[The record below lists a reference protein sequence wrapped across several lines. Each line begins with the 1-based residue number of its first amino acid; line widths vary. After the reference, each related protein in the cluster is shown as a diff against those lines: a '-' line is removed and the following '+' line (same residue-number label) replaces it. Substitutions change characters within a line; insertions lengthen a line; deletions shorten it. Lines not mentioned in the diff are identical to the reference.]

1 MVHITIGNE
10 GGVFGFN
17 PQWRLLGPDAN
28 GVAGCDSFSG
38 GDRYCTLPTTG
49 AYASEVEDGGF
60 NATGSY
66 SLQVQRL
73 TASQRCGT
81 AITCDVAATNTIS
94 ANADTDLHQFSGVAG
109 ELVHI
114 TIGNE
119 GGVFGFNP
127 QWRLLGP
134 DGNGVAGCDSFSG
147 GDRHCK
153 IRRAACR
160 ERVEIAGVAGAL
172 NKKKPRAPRRQASQ
186 QLG

>member
-1 MVHITIGNE
+1 MIRR
-10 GGVFGFN
+10 
-17 PQWRLLGPDAN
+17 PPR
-28 GVAGCDSFSG
+28 S
-38 GDRYCTLPTTG
+38 TLFPYTTLFR
-49 AYASEVEDGGF
+49 SVEDSGF

-134 DGNGVAGCDSFSG
+134 DANGVAGCDSF
-147 GDRHCK
+147 
-153 IRRAACR
+153 IFF
-160 ERVEIAGVAGAL
+160 
-172 NKKKPRAPRRQASQ
+172 
-186 QLG
+186 

>member
-1 MVHITIGNE
+1 MAVTSRIAANVETDLLPLDGVAGELVHITIGNE

-38 GDRYCTLPTTG
+38 GDRDCALRTSG
-49 AYASEVEDGGF
+49 EYAIEVEQSGF

-94 ANADTDLHQFSGVAG
+94 ADRKSGV
-109 ELVHI
+109 
-114 TIGNE
+114 
-119 GGVFGFNP
+119 
-127 QWRLLGP
+127 
-134 DGNGVAGCDSFSG
+134 
-147 GDRHCK
+147 
-153 IRRAACR
+153 
-160 ERVEIAGVAGAL
+160 
-172 NKKKPRAPRRQASQ
+172 
-186 QLG
+186 